1 MTEQAL
7 QECLACGQMKPDV
20 IDGYCDDCDR
30 QWPYCTICKERMHV
44 DNTCRH
50 LWYDEESAIVMGSWQ
65 DDPDV
70 KESLFALLRR
80 IRHARGIRKTILA
93 KKFKLTYRAYMVGGP
108 EDWECYLV
116 TGASIGRSITY
127 NRRGRIISDETVER
141 DKSGVRWLASVREN
155 EVPWLNELTVQW
167 IDEFLATREKR
178 QRKIN
183 EPNSEAR
190 AQAATGIDQAA
201 GGRAAQSG
209 QDPPAADP
217 RRVRRTDYTTR

>member
-50 LWYDEESAIVMGSWQ
+50 LWYDEESAIVMGPGSDEWSWQ
-65 DDPDV
+65 DDPGV
-70 KESLFALLRR
+70 KESLFALLGR

-93 KKFKLTYRAYMVGGP
+93 GRFRLRSISNMLGP

-116 TGASIGRSITY
+116 SGASIGRSITY
-127 NRRGRIISDETVER
+127 NRRGRIISDEIVER
-141 DKSGVRWLASVREN
+141 DKSGMRWLAAVHKN
-155 EVPWLNELTVQW
+155 DVPWLNELTVQW
-167 IDEFLATREKR
+167 IDEFLASRVKT
-178 QRKIN
+178 
-183 EPNSEAR
+183 
-190 AQAATGIDQAA
+190 QAAE
-201 GGRAAQSG
+201 
-209 QDPPAADP
+209 
-217 RRVRRTDYTTR
+217 TT